1 MKKYIVHYLK
11 MITRARGLNNLAPS
25 RQDYFENRRFA
36 AKKEMQ
42 QRRNVSKKVLF
53 KLRNVETLS
62 GQ

>member
-1 MKKYIVHYLK
+1 

-42 QRRNVSKKVLF
+42 QRRNVSKKELF